1 MLNEI
6 VQRAPLFLLVAV
18 RCFAL
23 LMTLPLFSMQNVS
36 RIAKIALAGYMAFI
50 VLPSAYGQS
59 WQLVEY
65 HIAKDIFS
73 GAFSLHYIFLLIGEG
88 LIGVITGFYISM
100 IFAAFSS
107 AGQFFSYQMG
117 FAASEVYDALA
128 QIENPLMGQ
137 YLNLLAMLLFI
148 QVDGFQELF
157 LGGILRSFESLNAFS
172 LVFYKNEF
180 ITFLLTGLTD
190 LFFDAMMISL
200 PLVGTLFLISVT
212 MGILSKAAPQMNL
225 LSEGLPLTILT
236 SFLIL
241 FLLMPV
247 MCDFF
252 TRSFDIAFF
261 KFEDFLSQVKR
272 NPL

>member
-59 WQLVEY
+59 WQLAEY

>member
-59 WQLVEY
+59 WQLAEY

-272 NPL
+272 NLL